1 MLNNEFLTGTTLN
14 IYAELKD
21 ESGYGVTTTGL
32 TFYMTEPGG
41 IGYTYYFGSGSGSG
55 NSEPVQAGIATGIY
69 YKHWTPSRTGVHKY
83 SWKASGSIQATFK
96 SFFDV
101 KSGEW

>member
-14 IYAELKD
+14 IYDELKD

-69 YKHWTPSRTGVHKY
+69 YKQWTPSRIGKHKY
-83 SWKASGSIQATFK
+83 TWEAYGNIQSSFK
-96 SFFDV
+96 SFFEV
-101 KSGEW
+101 KDSRW